1 MGVKRSK
8 VDIKELKAF
17 RDRLDGLAGKTD
29 LDAFYRQAAQEL
41 AARLL
46 AMVKKRTPV
55 GQKPVFDEPKSVKFK
70 VRSSQTVRKKAANG
84 YVEYQRQVM
93 RTRSFLTRSGY
104 ILAKYWS
111 GYKGGEL
118 RENWTVTEIRK
129 NGDAYE
135 IEVVNPVEYAS
146 YVEFGHRQ
154 KRGRYVPALGKALS
168 KNWVKGRFMLRIS
181 SDELQAM
188 APKILERKLA
198 KFLEQAV
205 NKGGQ

>member
-1 MGVKRSK
+1 MKRSK

-55 GQKPVFDEPKSVKFK
+55 GQKPVFDEPKSVKFE

-111 GYKGGEL
+111 DYKGGEL
-118 RENWTVTEIRK
+118 RKNWTVTEIRK

-135 IEVVNPVEYAS
+135 IEVINPTEYAS